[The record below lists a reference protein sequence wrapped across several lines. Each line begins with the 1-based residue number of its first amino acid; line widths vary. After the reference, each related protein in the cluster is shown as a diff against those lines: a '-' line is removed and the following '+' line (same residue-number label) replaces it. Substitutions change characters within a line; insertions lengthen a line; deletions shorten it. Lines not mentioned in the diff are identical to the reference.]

1 MKKRKSDSKVLAV
14 LSGIKTVIEKFF
26 LAIFRILKALLI
38 IIEKSLKIVA
48 IFIIAI
54 SASLLFLVLS
64 AYLFTATFGVKDSPV
79 FQDLRDRMATIY
91 VLKLEDDIRALEK
104 EITEKQMEAEGISE

>member
-1 MKKRKSDSKVLAV
+1 MKKRKSDSKVFAV
-14 LSGIKTVIEKFF
+14 LSGIKTVLEKFF
-26 LAIFRILKALLI
+26 IAIFRILKALLI
-38 IIEKSLKIVA
+38 IIEKFLKIVA

-64 AYLFTATFGVKDSPV
+64 AYLFTSTFGVKDSPV

-91 VLKLEDDIRALEK
+91 VLKLEDDIRTLEK
-104 EITEKQMEAEGISE
+104 EIAEEKMEAEEIAQ